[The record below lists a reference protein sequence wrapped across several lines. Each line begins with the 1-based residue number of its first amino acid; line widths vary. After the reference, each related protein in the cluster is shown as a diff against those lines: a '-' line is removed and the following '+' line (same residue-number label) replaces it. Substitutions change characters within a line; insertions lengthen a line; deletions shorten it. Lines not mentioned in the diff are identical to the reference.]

1 MFNSV
6 ENSKRAHMSTND
18 YNSILSF
25 KCDGCHLIKPHLR
38 IFADKTEK
46 GYLCDHCIKD

>member
-1 MFNSV
+1 MFNLV
-6 ENSKRAHMSTND
+6 ENSQRTHMSTND

-38 IFADKTEK
+38 TFADKKEK
-46 GYLCDHCIKD
+46 GYLCDHCIKE